1 MRKPYARYKLPKSIG
16 IGKALSIS
24 LFPSYVS
31 NGHWV
36 IAKSRLTNAPL
47 FADETSVK
55 AYLKGKPDIRTQI
68 ADDHIHQ
75 INKHIQAPKKYTA
88 TKFVQVLGRTEYRIF
103 RCADTGDLAQFDRSY
118 LALFELDQVD
128 SVLWGTSDK
137 TTFRDTDVA
146 VNMSF
151 LVMPARMDFAY
162 ITSIFGKAIEI
173 FTKES
178 TTCQTES

>member
-1 MRKPYARYKLPKSIG
+1 MSKSYARYKLPAN
-16 IGKALSIS
+16 IGKALSIH

-68 ADDHIHQ
+68 ADERIYQ
-75 INKHIQAPKKYTA
+75 INTSIQAPKKYTA
-88 TKFVQVLGRTEYRIF
+88 TTFVQGVGKTEYRIF
-103 RCADTGDLAQFDRSY
+103 RCSDTGDLAQFDRSY
-118 LALFELDQVD
+118 LALFQLDQVV

-137 TTFRDTDVA
+137 TAFRDTEAAED
-146 VNMSF
+146 MT
-151 LVMPARMDFAY
+151 LVIMPARMDLAS
-162 ITSIFGKAIEI
+162 ITSIFGKAIET
-173 FTKES
+173 FTKE
-178 TTCQTES
+178 

>member
-1 MRKPYARYKLPKSIG
+1 MSKPYARYKLPTS

-31 NGHWV
+31 NGHWA
-36 IAKSRLTNAPL
+36 IAKARLTNAPL

-68 ADDHIHQ
+68 ADDCIHQ
-75 INKHIQAPKKYTA
+75 INKAIQAPKKYTA
-88 TKFVQVLGRTEYRIF
+88 TKFLQILKRSEYRIF
-103 RCADTGDLAQFDRSY
+103 RCSETGDLAQFDRSY

-137 TTFRDTDVA
+137 TTFRDTEVA
-146 VNMSF
+146 EDMSF
-151 LVMPARMDFAY
+151 LVMPARMDLAS
-162 ITSIFGKAIEI
+162 ITSIFGKVIET
-173 FTKES
+173 FVKES

>member
-1 MRKPYARYKLPKSIG
+1 MSTQYARYKLPMN
-16 IGKALSIS
+16 IGKGKTVY

-31 NGHWV
+31 NGHWA
-36 IAKSRLTNAPL
+36 IAKARLTNAPL

-75 INKHIQAPKKYTA
+75 INTSIQAPKKYTA
-88 TKFVQVLGRTEYRIF
+88 TKFVQEVGKTEYRIF
-103 RCADTGDLAQFDRSY
+103 RCAETGGLAQFDRSY

-137 TTFRDTDVA
+137 TAFRDTEDA
-146 VNMSF
+146 EDMS
-151 LVMPARMDFAY
+151 LIVMLARMDLAS
-162 ITSIFGKAIEI
+162 ITSIFGKAIET
-173 FTKES
+173 FTKET

>member
-1 MRKPYARYKLPKSIG
+1 MSKPYARYKLPTS

-31 NGHWV
+31 NGHWA
-36 IAKSRLTNAPL
+36 IAKARLTNAPL

-68 ADDHIHQ
+68 TDDRIHQ
-75 INKHIQAPKKYTA
+75 INTAIQAPKPYAA
-88 TKFVQVLGRTEYRIF
+88 TTFVQVLGGTEYRIY
-103 RCADTGDLAQFDRSY
+103 RCAETGDLAQFDRSY

-137 TTFRDTDVA
+137 TTFRDTEVA
-146 VNMSF
+146 EDMT
-151 LVMPARMDFAY
+151 LMVMPARMDLAS
-162 ITSIFGKAIEI
+162 ITSIFGKAIET

-178 TTCQTES
+178 AK